1 MQEYGW
7 FKMTLKNETQTQAAK
22 TIFLEHLPKSWASA
36 LKTEDNTLSVFPETH
51 IYMDDYRGLIP
62 AICKEIAFQYPDYS
76 FEIESHGSDDE
87 GIYSSVETATLKEG
101 VFCLNQVVE
110 AVEEPD
116 WDDVNMDDFDF
127 DEMLDNV
134 KVHHILIHGE
144 LVDGK
149 MEFTETEN

>member
-7 FKMTLKNETQTQAAK
+7 FKMTLKNEAQTQDVKA
-22 TIFLEHLPKSWASA
+22 ILLEYLPECWASA
-36 LKTEDNTLSVFPETH
+36 LKMEESTLSVFPETH

-62 AICKEIAFQYPDYS
+62 TICKEIASQHPDYS
-76 FEIESHGSDDE
+76 FEMESNGSDDQ
-87 GIYSSVETATLKEG
+87 GLYSSSETATLKKG
-101 VFCLNQVVE
+101 VFHLEQTVE
-110 AVEEPD
+110 AVEEPN
-116 WDDVNMDDFDF
+116 WDEVDMDDFDF

-149 MEFTETEN
+149 MEFTEAEN